1 MAILRFEAVHL
12 IRNQKELLEN
22 INWQIERGEDWAILG
37 LNGAGKT
44 LLLQLIAGNLWPSKG
59 NLTVL
64 GAEFGKANI
73 PNLAKRIGW
82 VSNVV
87 QAKLYQSDTALAIV
101 ISGKFASIGLWQE
114 HSAADEKKAVKLLD
128 ALGGNKLHHKPY
140 QILSQGEKQVVLI
153 ARALMADPELLI
165 LDEPCNGLDL
175 FAREDL
181 LANIAKL
188 KQQKNAPTVLFVTHH
203 TEEILPFITQVL
215 MIRNGQIYAQ
225 GTPQELLTSPVLS
238 AFYERPIQI
247 MPLAKDRLIV
257 YPKS

>member
-12 IRNQKELLEN
+12 IRNQKVLLEN

-114 HSAADEKKAVKLLD
+114 HSAADEKK
-128 ALGGNKLHHKPY
+128 
-140 QILSQGEKQVVLI
+140 Q
-153 ARALMADPELLI
+153 
-165 LDEPCNGLDL
+165 
-175 FAREDL
+175 
-181 LANIAKL
+181 
-188 KQQKNAPTVLFVTHH
+188 
-203 TEEILPFITQVL
+203 
-215 MIRNGQIYAQ
+215 
-225 GTPQELLTSPVLS
+225 
-238 AFYERPIQI
+238 
-247 MPLAKDRLIV
+247 
-257 YPKS
+257 